1 MKKHSVLLKEELCV
15 GCTNCVKNCPTKAIR
30 VHQGKAMIKEEL
42 CIDCAECIR
51 TCAYHAKYS
60 ETGKLEEMAD
70 YSYPIVMVPPSF
82 YGQFEGIDPL
92 IIKRS
97 LLELGFKKAV
107 DVALAAEALS
117 RKTLEF
123 LKEHSGL
130 FISSSCPV
138 VVRMIKIMYP
148 ELLGHLIPLNP
159 PVDLMAER
167 VRSEAEA
174 EGIPPEDIGIFFI
187 TPCPAKNTTIFNP
200 LGMQKSNIDKTVS
213 VNLVYGALLK
223 LFANREEEKDGLD
236 AEPESLE
243 GMVPYLGIN
252 WGQNGGETQL
262 LKENMQE
269 KTLSVSGI
277 HNVKLLLDELSINN
291 IKGIKYFEL
300 LACNQGCVGGVF
312 NVMNPFQAKFNLL
325 KLRGKHKSWLEQ
337 DNDKY
342 HFELER
348 EFQQVQIGRLDNN
361 LERAMEKL
369 VELEREIEVLPGL
382 DCAACG
388 APDCR
393 TLAEDIVNGK
403 ASRSDCIFLLRQQVG
418 SLADK
423 MSELAHALPPV
434 MKEPRKK
441 P

>member
-1 MKKHSVLLKEELCV
+1 MKKHSVLLNEELCV

-30 VHQGKAMIKEEL
+30 VHQGKVMIKEEL

-60 ETGKLEEMAD
+60 ETGKLEEMSD
-70 YSYPIVMVPPSF
+70 YKYPVVMIPPSF
-82 YGQFEGIDPL
+82 YGQFDGIEAL
-92 IIKRS
+92 TIKQS
-97 LLELGFKKAV
+97 LLQLGFKKVV

-117 RKTLEF
+117 RKTLDF
-123 LKEHSGL
+123 LNEHSGM

-138 VVRMIKIMYP
+138 VVRMIMIMYP
-148 ELLGHLIPLNP
+148 ELLGHLIPLKA
-159 PVDLMAER
+159 PVELMAER

-187 TPCPAKNTTIFNP
+187 TPCPAKNTTIYNP
-200 LGMQKSNIDKTVS
+200 LGLEKSRIDMTLS
-213 VNLVYGALLK
+213 VDLVYKALLK
-223 LFANREEEKDGLD
+223 LFKEGDKEKTVHNLQSEDMEL
-236 AEPESLE
+236 
-243 GMVPYLGIN
+243 PYLGIN

-262 LKENMQE
+262 LKENMQD
-269 KTLSVSGI
+269 KALSVSGI

-312 NVMNPFQAKFNLL
+312 NIMNPFQAKYNLL
-325 KLRGKHKSWLEQ
+325 KLRGKHQNWIRQ
-337 DNDKY
+337 DLDKY
-342 HFELER
+342 NFELES
-348 EFQQVQIGRLDNN
+348 ELQQIQIGKLDND
-361 LERAMEKL
+361 LEKAMEKL
-369 VELEREIEVLPGL
+369 AELEREIEVLPGL

-403 ASRSDCIFLLRQQVG
+403 ASRNDCIFLLRQQVG
-418 SLADK
+418 SLADR
-423 MSELAHALPPV
+423 MSELAHTLPPV
-434 MKEPRKK
+434 MKRPRKK
-441 P
+441 T